1 MQPLLCFWF
10 SLVCVLA
17 GKDSGSPSWHDTIS
31 RKQTSSD
38 VFYRFPS
45 IKSGGNG
52 DDAAAV
58 HSNFPAKYVPEYGIP
73 MQATPF
79 PYELL
84 RPRPGDHYAAMPLA
98 LQRAMNPRLPPIVR
112 PSPVVPQP
120 RRAVAVSC
128 FDGKMF
134 VRVNKFL
141 CGFGCKDSD
150 LILGKG
156 CTSTSQFGS
165 EVLFEYSLQQ
175 CDTKAQVV
183 NGMLVYSNTLYYKP
197 SEPKG
202 PIRRSSPFSVSLLC
216 SYERLHH
223 SYKLAYHPIWNRG
236 TYFRNLRNQHSFTLQ
251 TMNADFSVTST
262 RNQYYLGQPI
272 AFQATAYFASSR
284 QKLFVQSC
292 HATASPDPFSSPRHI
307 LINNLG
313 CMVDGK
319 DENCASKFVLPRTN
333 DTISFIIEAFQFHAI
348 SPWVYVHCELAVTD
362 VLSKSAKSCNY
373 DKVTKRWYELDGHH
387 ALCSCCDSQCAK
399 DTGSKLPKVKRM
411 MSNGP
416 LQILASEDEQTV
428 PHHLSDLHED
438 FPVQQYLNVGKN
450 FKPEDE
456 QILPNDLGNDLE
468 NQEASFEMVH
478 ETLSDEEIQPIINSD
493 RNPLLDKN
501 GAESN
506 TFHSFQIQKMSES
519 ESGFKFEEKVATV
532 ERLVP
537 RLDGV

>member
-1 MQPLLCFWF
+1 
-10 SLVCVLA
+10 
-17 GKDSGSPSWHDTIS
+17 
-31 RKQTSSD
+31 
-38 VFYRFPS
+38 
-45 IKSGGNG
+45 
-52 DDAAAV
+52 
-58 HSNFPAKYVPEYGIP
+58 

-216 SYERLHH
+216 SYER
-223 SYKLAYHPIWNRG
+223 
-236 TYFRNLRNQHSFTLQ
+236 
-251 TMNADFSVTST
+251 
-262 RNQYYLGQPI
+262 
-272 AFQATAYFASSR
+272 
-284 QKLFVQSC
+284 
-292 HATASPDPFSSPRHI
+292 
-307 LINNLG
+307 
-313 CMVDGK
+313 
-319 DENCASKFVLPRTN
+319 
-333 DTISFIIEAFQFHAI
+333 
-348 SPWVYVHCELAVTD
+348 
-362 VLSKSAKSCNY
+362 
-373 DKVTKRWYELDGHH
+373 WYELDGHH

-399 DTGSKLPKVKRM
+399 DTGSKLPKEVKRM

>member
-1 MQPLLCFWF
+1 MRPLMCFWF

-17 GKDSGSPSWHDTIS
+17 GKDSGSSSWHDTIN
-31 RKQTSSD
+31 RKQTARDASS
-38 VFYRFPS
+38 RFPS
-45 IKSGGNG
+45 IKNGGDG
-52 DDAAAV
+52 V
-58 HSNFPAKYVPEYGIP
+58 HSSFPAKYVPEYGIP

-79 PYELL
+79 PYKLL
-84 RPRPGDHYAAMPLA
+84 RPRFGDHYEAMPLA
-98 LQRAMNPRLPPIVR
+98 LQRAMNPRLPPIVL

-120 RRAVAVSC
+120 RWAVAVSC

-134 VRVNKFL
+134 VRVDKFL

-165 EVLFEYSLQQ
+165 EVIFEYSLQR

-197 SEPKG
+197 LEPKG
-202 PIRRSSPFSVSLLC
+202 PIRRSSPFSVTLLC

-236 TYFRNLRNQHSFTLQ
+236 TYFRNLRNQYSFTLH
-251 TMNADFSVTST
+251 TMNADFSATST
-262 RNQYYLGQPI
+262 RNKYYLGQPI

-292 HATASPDPFSSPRHI
+292 HATASPDPFSPSRHI

-333 DTISFIIEAFQFHAI
+333 DTINFIIEAFQFHAI
-348 SPWVYVHCELAVTD
+348 SPRVYVHCELVVTD

-373 DKVTKRWYELDGHH
+373 DKVTKRWYELEGRH

-399 DTGSKLPKVKRM
+399 DTGSKHPKVKRM

-416 LQILASEDEQTV
+416 LQILASEDEQTA
-428 PHHLSDLHED
+428 PHHLSDLHEVSED
-438 FPVQQYLNVGKN
+438 FPVHEYLNVGKN

-456 QILPNDLGNDLE
+456 QLLSNDLGNDLE

-478 ETLSDEEIQPIINSD
+478 EPLSEEIQHIDSE
-493 RNPLLDKN
+493 RNPLLDQN

-506 TFHSFQIQKMSES
+506 TFHSFRIRKMSES
-519 ESGFKFEEKVATV
+519 ESSGFKLEEKMAIVDKASS
-532 ERLVP
+532 
-537 RLDGV
+537 